1 MPDSGAIDAAL
12 VAKLRADTA
21 LSALVPDGVF
31 FDQAPPG
38 AERFVIV
45 SLVEE
50 QDAQMQGSPIAF
62 EDGLYLVKAV
72 MLTTAGGNIK
82 SAAARIHE
90 VLQNTT
96 LTATGYTAMAMFRES
111 RIRYTE
117 VDDEDNSLRWLHR
130 GGHYRV
136 VMST

>member
-1 MPDSGAIDAAL
+1 MPDSSDIDAAL
-12 VAKLRADTA
+12 VAKLRADVTLA
-21 LSALVPDGVF
+21 ALVPDGVY
-31 FDQAPPG
+31 FDQAPPKSQ
-38 AERFVIV
+38 RFVIV
-45 SLVEE
+45 SLATEE
-50 QDAQMQGSPIAF
+50 DAQMQGSPIAF

-72 MLTTAGGNIK
+72 MLTKAGGNIK
-82 SAAARIHE
+82 AAAARIHE

-96 LTATGYTAMAMFRES
+96 LTATGYTPMAMFRES

-117 VDDEDNSLRWLHR
+117 VDEEDNSLRWLHR